1 MPELPKSW
9 GLKTRKNAR
18 GTLDIIGKDDA
29 GNDYKVRTTDTEH
42 ITERDITELHAADRE
57 AYSNPESGAREF
69 VRNLVGPQEDKS
81 PEAVL
86 DRQLHFDDSE
96 WVAAAEPIVRAGFG
110 GCTISFSDIPQERWD
125 NIWRK

>member
-29 GNDYKVRTTDTEH
+29 GNDYKVRTTDAAH

-69 VRNLVGPQEDKS
+69 VRNLVGEK
-81 PEAVL
+81 L
-86 DRQLHFDDSE
+86 DTSLDAQLAFDESD
-96 WVAAAEPIVRAGFG
+96 WIAAAEPVVRAGFG